1 MSTLVTTTAQIGTI
15 KDATGNATAMTID
28 STGRVSQP
36 NKPAFHVFRNTAS
49 GGAGVNGVVAWNN
62 AKINVGTMT
71 NLSTGITTIPVT
83 GLYHLYFHALGT
95 NSSGGGQAD
104 DLHIR
109 IETSPAGGGSYT
121 SHMIGLGDHST
132 IGSSGG
138 YISVSAAVTLSL
150 SATDLVRFNV
160 TYGYIYI
167 DNTNNPYSY
176 AGGFFL
182 G

>member
-1 MSTLVTTTAQIGTI
+1 MASTLKVNTIQHTGGTTG
-15 KDATGNATAMTID
+15 MTID
-28 STGRVSQP
+28 SSGRILQP
-36 NKPAFHVFRNTAS
+36 NKPAFHVYRDTGGG
-49 GGAGVNGVVAWNN
+49 GGAVSGVVAWNS

-83 GLYHLYFHALGT
+83 GLYHLYFHGLGT
-95 NSSGGGQAD
+95 NSSGGAMSD
-104 DLHIR
+104 DLHLR

-121 SHMIGLGDHST
+121 SHMIRLGDQST
-132 IGSSGG
+132 IGSGGG

-160 TYGYIYI
+160 TVGHIYI
-167 DNTNNPYSY
+167 ENTNNPYSY